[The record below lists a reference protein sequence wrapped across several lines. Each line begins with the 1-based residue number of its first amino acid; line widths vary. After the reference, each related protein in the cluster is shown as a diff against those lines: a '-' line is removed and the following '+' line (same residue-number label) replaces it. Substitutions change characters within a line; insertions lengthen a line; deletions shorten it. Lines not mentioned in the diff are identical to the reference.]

1 MSINSNLLNTIVF
14 RLQSPSKKFQ
24 RTEHGRTSPLLLSSR
39 ARSISVPSMYSIAAP
54 SPAIATTVP
63 THACN
68 SKPYSD
74 KAHTNGG
81 AAPNPV
87 EQMLIESVAEE
98 GLMNE
103 WRVEHE
109 RREANG
115 GSTESMQNGGNEY
128 YMPEG
133 EGHETKL
140 QHSTAACSASIGY
153 YMPEGEGHETKLQH
167 STAASSASIT
177 EGAHTGVFEVI
188 GNTAD
193 QYKPQET
200 GMIDISSEVMTC
212 RAEDFGPNI
221 QASNEPIT
229 LMVNHGRVSDQ
240 GYATSLA
247 GTVSDQGVTDQENT
261 TSLAGTVSD
270 QGVAD
275 QENTTSLAGT
285 VSDQGY
291 GTSLAGTVSDQGY
304 ATSLAGTVSDQGYG
318 TSLAGTVSD
327 QGYGTSLAGT
337 VSDQGYATSL
347 AGTVSDQG
355 VTYQE
360 NTTSLAGTVSD
371 QGYATS
377 LAGTVSDQG
386 YGTSLAGTVS
396 DQGVT
401 DQENTTSLAG
411 TVSNQ
416 GYGTSLAGTV
426 SDQGYGTSLAG
437 TVSDQGVSDQ
447 ENTTSLAGTVSDQGY
462 GTSLAGTVSDQGVT
476 DQENTT
482 SLAGTV
488 SDQGYGTSLAGTVS
502 DQGVTDQENTT
513 SLAGTVSNQGYGTSL
528 AGTVSDQR
536 YGTSLAGT
544 VSDQGVTDQ
553 ENTTSL
559 AGTVSNQGYG
569 TSLAGTVSDQGV
581 TDQENTTSLAG
592 TVSDQGYATSLAGT
606 VSDQGYGT
614 SLAGTVSDQ
623 GVTDQENTTSLAG
636 TVSDQGYGT
645 SLAGTVSD
653 QGYAAGTVTNLWQ
666 ITSLTKSH
674 DVSSDPTLL
683 IEDCESTLLTEDHNS
698 VTLLTDYQPT
708 TIAAE
713 DGKLRMPK
721 VEDHKLA
728 TALTGH
734 HGLTLIEAE
743 DNGGTIPRLTG
754 PGAGGHGMTNTAAE
768 DHTRTIPPSEDHKL
782 TIVAAEDNRVT
793 IRAAEGN
800 GLTLLAAES
809 HVMTIPAAEDHEI
822 PTSQTGNSRFAT
834 FCAVNEPQL
843 TESPGYQP
851 ATTLTTDHMSR
862 NGDNYSNGLMH
873 TTIAIDDARTD
884 DQLSVCEDQKYF
896 TAGSQGFRIVQLPS
910 SLAVSHNEVQ
920 GDHRSSEIIT
930 TPASDKVACYSSVSA
945 HRVMMTQSASDK
957 DTTVITTPDLCTTV
971 TTPDKDTKVDQT
983 ECGSGVECRD
993 LKDHARTELSVAL
1006 PDCALGVGEGQLY
1019 SSQPSGT
1026 TKTMDVAPLEASSQ
1040 QQRIPNP
1047 FKPMSMQEV
1056 CLATE
1061 NSSDISLYGRDLADP
1076 AASKNRGALRRTHV
1090 SSLPLHTVSNTHT
1103 SDPGKMG
1110 QTSLVRMVARYIPLR
1125 QCVFVISVAAVLSI
1139 LVLGIGFSVSEGNKP
1154 M

>member
-54 SPAIATTVP
+54 SPAIAATVP

-140 QHSTAACSASIGY
+140 QHSTAACSASI
-153 YMPEGEGHETKLQH
+153 TD
-167 STAASSASIT
+167 
-177 EGAHTGVFEVI
+177 GAHTGVFEVI

-229 LMVNHGRVSDQ
+229 LMVNHGRVSNQGYGTSLAGTVSDQ

-247 GTVSDQGVTDQENT
+247 GTVSDQGVT
-261 TSLAGTVSD
+261 
-270 QGVAD
+270 D

-327 QGYGTSLAGT
+327 QGY
-337 VSDQGYATSL
+337 ATSL

-355 VTYQE
+355 VTDQE

-371 QGYATS
+371 QGYAASLAGTVSDQGYGTSLAGTVSDQGYGTSLAGTVSDQGVTDQENTTS

-488 SDQGYGTSLAGTVS
+488 S
-502 DQGVTDQENTT
+502 
-513 SLAGTVSNQGYGTSL
+513 NQGY
-528 AGTVSDQR
+528 A
-536 YGTSLAGT
+536 
-544 VSDQGVTDQ
+544 
-553 ENTTSL
+553 
-559 AGTVSNQGYG
+559 

-592 TVSDQGYATSLAGT
+592 TVSDQGYATSLAGTVSDQGVTDQENTTSLAGTVSDQGYGTSLAGTVSDQGYGTSLAGTVSDQGYATSLAGTVSDQGVTDQENTTSLAGT

-636 TVSDQGYGT
+636 TVSDQGYAT
-645 SLAGTVSD
+645 SL
-653 QGYAAGTVTNLWQ
+653 AGTVTNLWQ

-683 IEDCESTLLTEDHNS
+683 TEDCESTLLTEDHNS

-800 GLTLLAAES
+800 ELTLLAAES

-822 PTSQTGNSRFAT
+822 TTSQTGYNRFAT
-834 FCAVNEPQL
+834 FCAVSEPQL

-1103 SDPGKMG
+1103 SDPVKMG